1 MKRRIGIVSQ
11 NVRSGATLVDR
22 AVISPA
28 ATTDEVDNTESTDD
42 VGDQSEASTDAK
54 KFNKPLDPSGLQ
66 PVGST
71 SFLFLAL
78 AVAGG
83 WMLFGP
89 KK

>member
-28 ATTDEVDNTESTDD
+28 STTDEVDNTESTDD
-42 VGDQSEASTDAK
+42 VGDQSEASTDR
-54 KFNKPLDPSGLQ
+54 KFNKPIDPSGLK
-66 PVGST
+66 PVGSFG
-71 SFLFLAL
+71 FLGLAL

-83 WMLFGP
+83 WMLFGN